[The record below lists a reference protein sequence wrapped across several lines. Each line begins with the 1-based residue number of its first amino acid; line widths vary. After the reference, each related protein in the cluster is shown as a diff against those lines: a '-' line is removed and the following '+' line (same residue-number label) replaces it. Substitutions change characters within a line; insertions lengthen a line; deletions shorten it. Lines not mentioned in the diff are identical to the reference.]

1 MALSG
6 LQQFQETLAERLRE
20 ATQAP
25 ADSRLAFE
33 SGSRAYLVRL
43 DDTSEVLPA
52 PDCTPVPLTRPWMLG
67 LANVRGRLVSVVDFS
82 AFLGEPATV
91 ITPQV
96 RLVLLAERFGSH
108 AGLLVGRVLGLR
120 SIEALHKREGTPGGE
135 WLGAL
140 YGQPD
145 GPDLRELDLRTLAES
160 ERILQAGI

>member
-20 ATQAP
+20 ATQSP

-33 SGSRAYLVRL
+33 SGSCAYLVRL
-43 DDTSEVLPA
+43 DDTSEVVP
-52 PDCTPVPLTRPWMLG
+52 PPECTPVPLTRPWLLG

-91 ITPQV
+91 ITPQA
-96 RLVLLAERFGSH
+96 RLVLLSERFGSH

-120 SIEALHKREGTPGGE
+120 SIEALQKREGAPAGD

-140 YGQPD
+140 YGQPE
-145 GPDLRELDLRTLAES
+145 GPELRELDLGALAAS
-160 ERILQAGI
+160 ERFLQAGT

>member
-33 SGSRAYLVRL
+33 SGSLAYLARL
-43 DDTSEVLPA
+43 GDTSEVLPL
-52 PDCTPVPLTRPWMLG
+52 PELTPVPLTRTWMLG

-91 ITPQV
+91 ITPQA
-96 RLVLLAERFGSH
+96 RLVVLAERFGSH
-108 AGLLVGRVLGLR
+108 AGLLVARVLGLR
-120 SIEALHKREGTPGGE
+120 SIEALQKREDWAAGE
-135 WLGAL
+135 WLGGL
-140 YGQPD
+140 YRQTG
-145 GPDLRELDLRTLAES
+145 GADLRELDLGALASS
-160 ERILQAGI
+160 ERFLQAGI